1 MNSIKQFF
9 TVTALLMILN
19 GSASALDVKVENLTQ
34 AKVVLAFSYLDEVDN
49 EWVVDGWYN
58 VDSKQTAE
66 IKLPSNND
74 IYYLYAEFSNGKK
87 LEGGKGSI
95 SVKVDNQAFLYKQG
109 KAPKNFTKKVNFV
122 RARGNEG
129 NALVK
134 IK

>member
-74 IYYLYAEFSNGKK
+74 IYYL
-87 LEGGKGSI
+87 
-95 SVKVDNQAFLYKQG
+95 
-109 KAPKNFTKKVNFV
+109 
-122 RARGNEG
+122 
-129 NALVK
+129 
-134 IK
+134 